1 MREVWSSTG
10 GCAGRARLHL
20 ASSAGILLQ
29 LCEVQSVASIEQKW
43 TKHGTHLS
51 VSPML
56 AENVRRVGIPTNVV
70 ERDHLGGDCLAR
82 VVVGQCVMTLGEG
95 GVGDGSPLHH

>member
-10 GCAGRARLHL
+10 GCAGRARLRL
-20 ASSAGILLQ
+20 AGGAGILLQ
-29 LCEVQSVASIEQKW
+29 LYEVQSVASIEQKW

-56 AENVRRVGIPTNVV
+56 VEDVRRVDVTTNVV

-82 VVVGQCVMTLGEG
+82 VVVGQCVVTLGEG
-95 GVGDGSPLHH
+95 GVGNGPTLYH